1 LASYLPK
8 SEPRKE
14 AMNDHEN
21 ELPDVQLDFFK
32 HMDEIV
38 KREAQK
44 QKQQE
49 AMKKQELTPN
59 QEYQRRYS
67 RAPHDRFWIGPQ
79 RYR

>member
-1 LASYLPK
+1 
-8 SEPRKE
+8 
-14 AMNDHEN
+14 MNDHEN

-38 KREAQK
+38 KHEAQK

-59 QEYQRRYS
+59 QEYQRRYGRS
-67 RAPHDRFWIGPQ
+67 PHDRFWIGPQ